1 MKELVS
7 IEWLSENLGKKE
19 LILLDASL
27 DMTAHGK
34 YSEYNDLTIPNAKY
48 FDLKRNFSDR
58 RSDLPN
64 TLPPKEQFEFECQK
78 LGINRTSE
86 IVVFDNLGIYSSP
99 RVWWMFKIMGQKNV
113 SVLDGGLPEWMK
125 KGLKT
130 EKRKKQTYELGN
142 FEASVAENFIVKYCD
157 IQKNI
162 ENRTF
167 TLIDARSEGR
177 FNGTEEEPRKQLKS
191 GHIKGSVNIPFEE
204 VLNNGKYKSK
214 AELKRLFNDK
224 CNIENNLVFSCG
236 SGLTACILLLASE
249 IAFKKSKY
257 VYDGSWTEWA
267 EKNNLKNVVQQ
278 KL

>member
-7 IEWLSENLGKKE
+7 IGWLSENLGKKE

-64 TLPPKEQFEFECQK
+64 TLPPKEQFEIECQK

-130 EKRKKQTYELGN
+130 EKRKKQIYELGN
-142 FEASVAENFIVKYCD
+142 FEASFTENFIVKYCD

-191 GHIKGSVNIPFEE
+191 GHIKGSINIPFEE

-267 EKNNLKNVVQQ
+267 EKNNLKNVVKQ